1 MEFVTIPK
9 HIGFIMDGNGRW
21 AKLRGKPRLNGHK
34 AGLRRVDDVLEMCK
48 KYGIKFVSLYVFST
62 ENWSRPKEE
71 VDNLFDLARQ
81 YLKKSKDFLNRDI
94 KVVSSGSKTRLPT
107 DLVENIL
114 NIEEST
120 KDCKS
125 LTLNLCINYGGRD
138 EIVHAVNQIIKSGK
152 EVDEKTF
159 SKYLFK
165 PELPEL
171 DLVVRTSGEMRLSN
185 FMLYQAAYAEL
196 YFTEVLWP
204 DFNEEQFVLM
214 LKSYDKRERKFGDI
228 KN

>member
-1 MEFVTIPK
+1 
-9 HIGFIMDGNGRW
+9 MDGNGRW